1 MKAECVHDCAI
12 VYVGAHAHMCLCL
25 FVCVRDGGNLKALS
39 VIYLIFLRQGLLLSK
54 SSVVR
59 LVLLASEPTVS
70 ASLALDCKC
79 VSLRPDFCAQALEIK
94 LKILDL
100 TRVITLV
107 LEVLCLL
114 FPTS

>member
-1 MKAECVHDCAI
+1 MCMIVLLYMWVHMHICI
-12 VYVGAHAHMCLCL
+12 YVCL
-25 FVCVRDGGNLKALS
+25 CVRDGGNLKALS

-59 LVLLASEPTVS
+59 LVLLASESTVS

-79 VSLRPDFCAQALEIK
+79 VSLSPAFCAQALEIK
-94 LKILDL
+94 LKILGL

-107 LEVLCLL
+107 REVLCLL